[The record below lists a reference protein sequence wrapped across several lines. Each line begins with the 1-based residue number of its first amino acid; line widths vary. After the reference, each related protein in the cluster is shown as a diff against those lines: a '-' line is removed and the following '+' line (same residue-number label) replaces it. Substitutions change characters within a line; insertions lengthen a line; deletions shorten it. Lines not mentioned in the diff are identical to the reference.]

1 MCKQKDRAI
10 KTHKTSSTARREV
23 NKFKEVNKSVLSRE
37 QIRIQLMKC

>member
-10 KTHKTSSTARREV
+10 KTHKTSSTARQEV
-23 NKFKEVNKSVLSRE
+23 DKFKENKSVLSRE